1 MLECLILGDSIA
13 VGIAQYRPEC
23 IVYATVGINS
33 YRFVDYHIASDL
45 SAKTVIISLGSN
57 DSKSVKTLRE
67 LFALRQVI
75 DAKRVYWVLPA
86 KNKAAAEAVSIVA
99 DKFEDKSISI
109 AELSKDHVH
118 PTAKEYKRLAE
129 LTKKF

>member
-13 VGIAQYRPEC
+13 VGIAQHRTEC
-23 IVYATVGINS
+23 VTYATVGINS
-33 YRFVDYHIASDL
+33 RKFVDHHITGDL
-45 SAKTVIISLGSN
+45 NANTVVISLGAN
-57 DSKSVKTLRE
+57 DSKNIKTLKE

-75 DAKRVYWVLPA
+75 GSKHVVWVLPA

-118 PTAKEYKRLAE
+118 PTTKEYKRLAE